1 MALQIY
7 NVLNRDKIPFEP
19 LVEGKINMYVC
30 GPTVQDFA
38 HLGHAKNY
46 VSFDIMNRYLRW
58 RGYDVL
64 YVQNI
69 TDVGH
74 LLDTGEDRILKKARQ
89 LAARP
94 MQIVETYTKHYF
106 DDMDALGIMRAD
118 ISPRASAHI
127 PEQIKM
133 TELLLEKGH
142 AYEVNGSV
150 YFDVRS
156 WDDYGKL
163 SNRRVDDQ
171 EAGTREAVRDEK
183 RNPEDFALWKGAEP
197 EHILRWD
204 SPWGEGFPGWHIEC
218 SAMAKKYLGPT
229 FDIHGGGIDNIFP
242 HNECEIAQ
250 SEAAHGESFANYW
263 ILVGSLM
270 VSGPDGIPVKMS
282 KSLGNFV
289 RVKDALADYAP
300 HVIRTFIANGH
311 YSNPITYSDDS
322 LEGAKAG
329 WTRIASAVHLTRELM
344 LTAPDSDEG
353 NSIED
358 VLQQTEEKFIAAMDD
373 DFNAPMALAA
383 LHEMTREVNGL
394 LNSDFTVGASV
405 LQKIDET
412 YMKLGHDILGI
423 VPDHTIDYNP
433 EREADLIRLLI
444 EMRAKARSDKDFATS
459 DRIRDYLTER
469 GVSLEDRPDKST
481 FWRTF

>member
-218 SAMAKKYLGPT
+218 STMSLHYLGEQI
-229 FDIHGGGIDNIFP
+229 DIHGGGNDLIFP
-242 HNECEIAQ
+242 HHENEIAQ
-250 SEAAHGESFANYW
+250 TESLTDKHFARYWVHNGMLQLEGE
-263 ILVGSLM
+263 
-270 VSGPDGIPVKMS
+270 KMS
-282 KSLGNFV
+282 KSIGNVFGIHSFLERYSGDVLRMLFLGSGYRNPLTYNEETLEQSQS
-289 RVKDALADYAP
+289 RLDRIAAALKPARPD
-300 HVIRTFIANGH
+300 ANG
-311 YSNPITYSDDS
+311 
-322 LEGAKAG
+322 AG
-329 WTRIASAVHLTRELM
+329 
-344 LTAPDSDEG
+344 D
-353 NSIED
+353 D
-358 VLQQTEEKFIAAMDD
+358 VLAGLAEQIEETQAQFVATMDD
-373 DFNAPMALAA
+373 DFNTA
-383 LHEMTREVNGL
+383 
-394 LNSDFTVGASV
+394 GA
-405 LQKIDET
+405 
-412 YMKLGHDILGI
+412 LGHMFDLIKRINQARDAGATDAQLADGQETLRDLCGVFGLTLEDTSGGDASAEPFIDLLVEIRQELRQAKQWALSDKIRDELSAQGI
-423 VPDHTIDYNP
+423 V
-433 EREADLIRLLI
+433 I
-444 EMRAKARSDKDFATS
+444 EDTS
-459 DRIRDYLTER
+459 GTSTWHWDR
-469 GVSLEDRPDKST
+469 
-481 FWRTF
+481 